1 MLPWGIERAT
11 QAEAKAVQAEAKAD
25 EAVAKAQAAEVLA
38 EQERRRAEKL
48 AELLRAQGID
58 PDNVD

>member
-11 QAEAKAVQAEAKAD
+11 QAEAKA
-25 EAVAKAQAAEVLA
+25 QAAEILA
-38 EQERRRAEKL
+38 EEERGRAEKL

-58 PDNVD
+58 PDSVA